1 MTQKKAQMTFG
12 LVMVLQKEMNEG
24 VIHKET
30 AEKNTFKWNILL
42 CERRC
47 LHNQARAREKVYARH
62 LSKIYKELSKFN
74 KKKMFLLIKK
84 QAKDQSVTLSPKM

>member
-30 AEKNTFKWNILL
+30 AEKNTFK
-42 CERRC
+42 
-47 LHNQARAREKVYARH
+47 
-62 LSKIYKELSKFN
+62 
-74 KKKMFLLIKK
+74 
-84 QAKDQSVTLSPKM
+84 

>member
-1 MTQKKAQMTFG
+1 MTFG

-62 LSKIYKELSKFN
+62 LSNQRLSTKIYKELSKFN